1 MGRLSVLATQVSSWT
16 IRRRIIVITLAWC
29 GVLVTYLSVW
39 GRDIQLSETSVNG
52 LLLLMASVIGS
63 YVFGAT
69 WDHNN
74 MRRSEVDALAV
85 SAGLPPN
92 PQGGPTVV
100 QQNNPPAPSG
110 PAMPP
115 PPGEQ

>member
-1 MGRLSVLATQVSSWT
+1 MNNPASWT
-16 IRRRIIVITLAWC
+16 IRRRIIIITLFWC
-29 GVLVTYLSVW
+29 AVMVTYLSVW

-74 MRRSEVDALAV
+74 QRKTDVDAMAV
-85 SAGLPPN
+85 GAGVSPN
-92 PQGGPTVV
+92 STGGAGGAATVV
-100 QQNNPPAPSG
+100 VQPAPQAAPVVGEG
-110 PAMPP
+110 P
-115 PPGEQ
+115 

>member
-1 MGRLSVLATQVSSWT
+1 MLSSQASWT
-16 IRRRIIVITLAWC
+16 IRRRIIILTLFWC

-69 WDHNN
+69 WDHNSQ
-74 MRRSEVDALAV
+74 RKAEVDAMAV
-85 SAGLPPN
+85 GAGIPPTQ
-92 PQGGPTVV
+92 QGGATVV
-100 QQNNPPAPSG
+100 QQNNPVAPTG

-115 PPGEQ
+115 PPGE

>member
-1 MGRLSVLATQVSSWT
+1 MIGREASWT

-69 WDHNN
+69 WDSNN
-74 MRRSEVDALAV
+74 MRKTEVDALAV
-85 SAGLPPN
+85 NSGISPVQ
-92 PQGGPTVV
+92 QGGATVV
-100 QQNNPPAPSG
+100 QQNNPAPVVAPVAQEG
-110 PAMPP
+110 P
-115 PPGEQ
+115 